1 MPKAPRENDSA
12 TPKKRARKT
21 TTPAGN
27 GAHADNGK
35 GASAQS
41 VTVSPEVTHESR
53 VASSIEEQ
61 IRQRA
66 YELYQQRHGHG
77 HGGSPEQDWLRAKEE
92 ICGLGDVTQN

>member
-21 TTPAGN
+21 APPAGN
-27 GAHADNGK
+27 GAHADHGN
-35 GASAQS
+35 GASAQP
-41 VTVSPEVTHESR
+41 VTVSPEIAHEAR

-66 YELYQQRHGHG
+66 YELYQQRNG

-92 ICGLGDVTQN
+92 ICGRGDATRN

>member
-21 TTPAGN
+21 TPPAGN
-27 GAHADNGK
+27 GAHVDKGN

-41 VTVSPEVTHESR
+41 AAVSPEVAHDTR
-53 VASSIEEQ
+53 VASSLEEQ

-66 YELYQQRHGHG
+66 YELYQQRNG

-92 ICGLGDVTQN
+92 ICGRGEVTRN

>member
-27 GAHADNGK
+27 GVHADNGN

-41 VTVSPEVTHESR
+41 VTVSPEVAHETR

-66 YELYQQRHGHG
+66 YELYLQRNG
-77 HGGSPEQDWLRAKEE
+77 HGGSPEQDWIRAKEE
-92 ICGLGDVTQN
+92 ICGQGEVTRN

>member
-12 TPKKRARKT
+12 TPKKRVRKT
-21 TTPAGN
+21 TPKAGN
-27 GAHADNGK
+27 GAHVDNGN

-41 VTVSPEVTHESR
+41 VTVSPEVAHESR

-77 HGGSPEQDWLRAKEE
+77 HGGSPEQDWIRAKEE
-92 ICGLGDVTQN
+92 ICGRGKVTRN

>member
-1 MPKAPRENDSA
+1 MSKAPQGNDSA

-21 TTPAGN
+21 AAPAGN
-27 GAHADNGK
+27 GAPADKAN

-41 VTVSPEVTHESR
+41 VTVSPEIAHETR

-66 YELYQQRHGHG
+66 YELYLQRNG
-77 HGGSPEQDWLRAKEE
+77 HGGSPEQDWIRAKEE
-92 ICGLGDVTQN
+92 ICGRGEVTQN

>member
-21 TTPAGN
+21 APPAGN
-27 GAHADNGK
+27 GVHADKEN

-41 VTVSPEVTHESR
+41 ITVSPEVAHDTR
-53 VASSIEEQ
+53 VASSIEER

-66 YELYQQRHGHG
+66 YELYLQRNG
-77 HGGSPEQDWLRAKEE
+77 HGGSPEQDWIRAKEE
-92 ICGLGDVTQN
+92 ICGRGEVTQN